1 MSRYNF
7 TFPFIFI
14 LSITALLFQY
24 FFLHTFYDDNNFLF
38 SYFGDDYN
46 YINNFKYFKI
56 SEITSSGLAKDG
68 AILPYNAFLYYTISI
83 GGLPLYYLFECLL
96 FIISNYYFYQISKTF
111 LNTKYRNWALFLYL
125 ILPLRYIWLFSYYKD
140 SLILSI
146 SIIFIYIFYFKKRRL
161 VGLLVFLPL
170 FLLRPVISLLYLLLE
185 IKFKNFLKLFL
196 ITISIFT
203 FLIYL
208 LRDYFYFFRLE
219 RILIIKETLEE
230 VPFNETGILNPILPL
245 LLWIIT
251 IIQPLFRT
259 TDPNEIWSSINI
271 VVKFDAIIKLVI
283 IPPIL
288 FGLLKFKDH
297 LKNYN
302 ISIVFKLLCLLSLSL
317 MLSFMFLTN
326 RHFIIFLP
334 WQILFA
340 FYIINK
346 NGYKF
351 IYKIG
356 FFILFSLIILNNI

>member
-1 MSRYNF
+1 M
-7 TFPFIFI
+7 
-14 LSITALLFQY
+14 
-24 FFLHTFYDDNNFLF
+24 
-38 SYFGDDYN
+38 
-46 YINNFKYFKI
+46 
-56 SEITSSGLAKDG
+56 
-68 AILPYNAFLYYTISI
+68 
-83 GGLPLYYLFECLL
+83 
-96 FIISNYYFYQISKTF
+96 
-111 LNTKYRNWALFLYL
+111 
-125 ILPLRYIWLFSYYKD
+125 
-140 SLILSI
+140 
-146 SIIFIYIFYFKKRRL
+146 
-161 VGLLVFLPL
+161 FLPL
-170 FLLRPVISLLYLLLE
+170 FLLRPVTSLLYLLLE

-203 FLIYL
+203 FLIYF

-219 RILIIKETLEE
+219 RILIIKEILEE

-302 ISIVFKLLCLLSLSL
+302 ISIVFKLLCFLSLSL